1 MLAFCPFAVGTA
13 CHSNTRPVLRKPTAS
28 TPSCQVVEL
37 PASGVTNWLDPVA
50 SGNMVDIC
58 GARAGP
64 AAARPLSNR
73 SALSKGL
80 LRCQSWW
87 RAEQE
92 RRARAAAGGAPA
104 PRVAAKG

>member
-13 CHSNTRPVLRKPTAS
+13 CHSNTQPVLRKPTAS

-37 PASGVTNWLDPVA
+37 PASGVTDWLDPVA

-87 RAEQE
+87 RAERG
-92 RRARAAAGGAPA
+92 RRAGAVVGVA
-104 PRVAAKG
+104 PGSRESSRG